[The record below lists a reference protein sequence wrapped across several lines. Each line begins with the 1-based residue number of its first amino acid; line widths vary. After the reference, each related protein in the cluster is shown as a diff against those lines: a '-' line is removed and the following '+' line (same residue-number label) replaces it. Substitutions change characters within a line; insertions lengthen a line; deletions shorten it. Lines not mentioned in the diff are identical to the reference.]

1 MEITKVININ
11 IPDIF
16 FKKID
21 DFELTER
28 AHNALRDYNIIYLG
42 DLVQK
47 TENEVLRIPRIG
59 PKTLKELKEV
69 LSTLGLKFGT
79 EIENW
84 TEENKK
90 TALGQAFNSS
100 AEILTQLKQLH
111 IRLNDMSEFLEK
123 IEDNIVLSIN
133 N

>member
-16 FKKID
+16 FKRID

-28 AHNALRDYNIIYLG
+28 ARNALIDYNIIYLG

-47 TENEVLRIPRIG
+47 TENGVLRIPRIG

-90 TALGQAFNSS
+90 IALGQAFNSS